1 MNMFKSLA
9 MALTLTLFASAAFA
23 QTVKISVSQFVE
35 HPALDA
41 ILKGFQDDLTE
52 NGVVAE
58 YKIYNA
64 QGNMAT
70 TNQIA
75 SQIVADS
82 PDLVLAIATPSAQA
96 CAAMTGKTEHM
107 AKTPLIFSGITD
119 PVLAGLVKDLKHPE
133 KNITGVSNQT
143 PLDKHIAMIKKFLPG
158 IKKLG
163 VIYNAGEANSVSNV
177 TRLKAVTDKE
187 GIELIEVTVS
197 KSSDMTQAA
206 KSLVGRVDAMYAP
219 TDNTVIANL
228 ETLVKVCEEA
238 KIPLFCMDTDSVRRG
253 AVAAMGFDYY
263 QHGRQTGAMARRILA
278 GAKPQDTP
286 VEFQDKLEFYF
297 NPKAAKAMGLEV
309 PADLAASADKI
320 IE

>member
-1 MNMFKSLA
+1 MNMFKALA
-9 MALTLTLFASAAFA
+9 LALTLALFPCAGFA
-23 QTVKISVSQFVE
+23 QPVRISVSQFVE

-41 ILKGFQDDLTE
+41 ILKGFQDDLKE
-52 NGVVAE
+52 NGVEAE

-75 SQIVADS
+75 AQIVADS

-107 AKTPLIFSGITD
+107 AKTPLIFTGITD
-119 PVLAGLVKDLKHPE
+119 PVLAGLVKDLNHPE

-143 PLDKHIAMIKKFLPG
+143 PLNKHVAMIKMFMPG
-158 IKKLG
+158 IKTLG

-177 TRLKAVTDKE
+177 TRLKAAAAKE
-187 GIELIEVTVS
+187 GIALIEVTVS

-206 KSLVGRVDAMYAP
+206 KSLIGKVDAVYAP

-228 ETLVKVCEEA
+228 ETLIKVCEEA
-238 KIPLFCMDTDSVRRG
+238 KLPLFCMDSDSVKRG
-253 AVAAMGFDYY
+253 AVASMGFDYSK
-263 QHGRQTGAMARRILA
+263 HGRQTGAMARRILA
-278 GAKPQDTP
+278 GAKPQDVP
-286 VEFQDKLEFYF
+286 VEFQEKLEFYF
-297 NPKAAKAMGLEV
+297 NPKAASAMGLDV
-309 PADLAASADKI
+309 PAEVAAKADKI
-320 IE
+320 VK